1 MLVKLLG
8 SWGQSFLPRSYNT
21 KVLGFMAIRYKCVH
35 CNIVLSGEGASRHY
49 LANPTHKLE
58 KLPPPPKPVKNPT
71 R

>member
-1 MLVKLLG
+1 MSNSVCGKKDSL
-8 SWGQSFLPRSYNT
+8 
-21 KVLGFMAIRYKCVH
+21 MAIRYKCVN